1 MDSSPSPPTS
11 SRYTDALLMLVS
23 VALILSAFVISFW

>member
-11 SRYTDALLMLVS
+11 RRYVDALLVLVS
-23 VALILSAFVISFW
+23 VALILSAFVVSFW